1 MAAKTKTARPGTRP
15 SRVKSGGAKPGR
27 AKPDG
32 GELRILVTNDD
43 GIYAPGL
50 KVLERIAKL
59 LSNDVWVVAPEA
71 EQSGASHSL
80 TLHDPLRKRRLS
92 SRRFSV
98 SGTPTDCV
106 VMAIDEIIP
115 PPRPTLLLSG
125 VNRGANLAE
134 DVSYSGTIAA
144 AMEGTLLG
152 VPSVALSQVCR
163 NGRPVPWSTVEA
175 HAPDLLRK
183 LLKRGWP
190 KEVLLNLNFPD
201 VASNAVSGIHV
212 SVQGRRD
219 AESIE
224 VHERRDPRG
233 NSYYW
238 IGFRTMSGTPP
249 KNTDL
254 GVVEAG
260 AISVTPLQLNLTHE
274 GARRGLQAAIK

>member
-1 MAAKTKTARPGTRP
+1 MAAKSKSARPEKHA
-15 SRVKSGGAKPGR
+15 SRRKA
-27 AKPDG
+27 DG
-32 GELRILVTNDD
+32 GKLRILVTNDD

-50 KVLERIAKL
+50 RILERIAKQ
-59 LSNDVWVVAPEA
+59 LSDDVWVVAPEV

-92 SRRFSV
+92 SRRFTV

-106 VMAIDEIIP
+106 VMAVNQIIP

-152 VPSVALSQVCR
+152 VPSVALSQVYR
-163 NGRPVPWSTVEA
+163 NGQPVPWSTVEA
-175 HAPDLLRK
+175 HAPELLRK

-190 KEVLLNLNFPD
+190 KEVLINLNFPD
-201 VASNAVSGIHV
+201 VASDAVSGVHV

-219 AESIE
+219 AESIV
-224 VHERRDPRG
+224 VHERQDPRG
-233 NSYYW
+233 SAYYW
-238 IGFRTMSGTPP
+238 IGFRRMLGTPP

-254 GVVEAG
+254 SIVQAG
-260 AISVTPLQLNLTHE
+260 GISVTPLQLNLTHE

>member
-1 MAAKTKTARPGTRP
+1 MAAKSKFPRPGKR
-15 SRVKSGGAKPGR
+15 SSR
-27 AKPDG
+27 AKPEV

-50 KVLERIAKL
+50 KVLERIAKQ
-59 LSNDVWVVAPEA
+59 LSDDIWVVAPEV

-106 VMAIDEIIP
+106 LMALSQIIP

-152 VPSVALSQVCR
+152 VPSVALSQVYR
-163 NGRPVPWSTVEA
+163 NGHPVHWSTVEA
-175 HAPDLLRK
+175 HAPVLLRK

-190 KEVLLNLNFPD
+190 KEVLINLNFPD
-201 VASNAVSGIHV
+201 VASGAVSGARV

-219 AESIE
+219 AESIV
-224 VHERRDPRG
+224 VHERQDPRG
-233 NSYYW
+233 RAYYW
-238 IGFRTMSGTPP
+238 IGFRKMSGRPP

-254 GVVEAG
+254 GVVQAG
-260 AISVTPLQLNLTHE
+260 GISVTPLQLDLTHE
-274 GARRGLQAAIK
+274 GARLGLQAAIK

>member
-1 MAAKTKTARPGTRP
+1 MAAKSKFPRPGKR
-15 SRVKSGGAKPGR
+15 SSR
-27 AKPDG
+27 AKPEV

-50 KVLERIAKL
+50 KVLERIAKQ
-59 LSNDVWVVAPEA
+59 LSDDIWVVAPEV

-106 VMAIDEIIP
+106 LMALSQIIP

-144 AMEGTLLG
+144 AMEGTLPG
-152 VPSVALSQVCR
+152 VPSVALSQVYR
-163 NGRPVPWSTVEA
+163 NGHPVHWSTVEA
-175 HAPDLLRK
+175 HAPVLLRK

-190 KEVLLNLNFPD
+190 KEVLINLNFPD
-201 VASNAVSGIHV
+201 VASGAVSGARV

-219 AESIE
+219 AESIV
-224 VHERRDPRG
+224 VHERQDPRG
-233 NSYYW
+233 RAYYW
-238 IGFRTMSGTPP
+238 IGFRKMSGRPP

-254 GVVEAG
+254 GVVQAG
-260 AISVTPLQLNLTHE
+260 GISVTPLQLDLTHE

>member
-1 MAAKTKTARPGTRP
+1 MAAKSISARPSKRSP
-15 SRVKSGGAKPGR
+15 R
-27 AKPDG
+27 AKPEVR
-32 GELRILVTNDD
+32 ELRILVTNDD

-50 KVLERIAKL
+50 KVLERIAKQ
-59 LSNDVWVVAPEA
+59 LSDDVWVVAPEV

-106 VMAIDEIIP
+106 LMALSQIIP

-152 VPSVALSQVCR
+152 VPSVALSQVYR
-163 NGRPVPWSTVEA
+163 NGHSVHWPTVEA
-175 HAPDLLRK
+175 HAPELLRK

-190 KEVLLNLNFPD
+190 KEVLININFPD
-201 VASNAVSGIHV
+201 VASGAVSGVRV

-219 AESIE
+219 AESIV
-224 VHERRDPRG
+224 VHERQDPRG
-233 NSYYW
+233 NAYYW
-238 IGFRTMSGTPP
+238 VGFRKMVGTPP

-254 GVVEAG
+254 GVVQAG
-260 AISVTPLQLNLTHE
+260 SISVTPLQLDLTHE